1 MNIAFLSYSLR
12 QQHKYIMHSFLLAE
26 SHFDQYLHIKDAKWL
41 GWGDGAKGKVF
52 SAQVRGT
59 EWEEF
64 TELT

>member
-26 SHFDQYLHIKDAKWL
+26 SHFNQYLHIKDAKWL

-52 SAQVRGT
+52 SAQVR
-59 EWEEF
+59 
-64 TELT
+64 